1 MKRKDIFILIFY
13 FIIASSCSFYF
24 FNRTTVYE
32 HINSISSFIF
42 LPLLLFIALSFYVY
56 ILVLKD
62 RQILFFKL
70 FITFTAILVVLVIV
84 FELTKPN
91 YTYNEAKGIIEKEYN
106 VTVVETEVKSILDRD
121 IDKEVYKITAL
132 KDSQRLVFTFNPYS
146 KEIFILK

>member
-1 MKRKDIFILIFY
+1 M
-13 FIIASSCSFYF
+13 
-24 FNRTTVYE
+24 
-32 HINSISSFIF
+32 
-42 LPLLLFIALSFYVY
+42 SFYVY